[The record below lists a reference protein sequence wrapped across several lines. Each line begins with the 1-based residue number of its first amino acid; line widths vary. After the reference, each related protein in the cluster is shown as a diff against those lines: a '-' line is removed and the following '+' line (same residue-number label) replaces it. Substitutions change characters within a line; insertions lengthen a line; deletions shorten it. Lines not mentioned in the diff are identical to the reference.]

1 MFFRKEAPMKR
12 TFRFL
17 ILLVLVSCIMSMTAF
32 ADMGPK
38 PQLTVKV
45 ENPPQEVYWLD
56 LLAEGDP
63 SKRYPLPKDDFHL
76 HQSEGTGISRR

>member
-1 MFFRKEAPMKR
+1 MKR

-45 ENPPQEVYWLD
+45 ENPPQEVY
-56 LLAEGDP
+56 
-63 SKRYPLPKDDFHL
+63 
-76 HQSEGTGISRR
+76 